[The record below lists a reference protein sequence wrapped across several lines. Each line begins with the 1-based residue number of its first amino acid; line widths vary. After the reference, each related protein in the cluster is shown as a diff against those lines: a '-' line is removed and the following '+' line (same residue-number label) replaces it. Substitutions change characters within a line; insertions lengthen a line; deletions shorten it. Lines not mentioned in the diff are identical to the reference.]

1 MQTSFLQDLKT
12 CWPCPSVSH
21 EWRHQAVRAR
31 VSSAVRWA
39 QMPPTLTVCCKI
51 SIWEFLEGTGTRW
64 NSANG
69 TDCLFSVVAHEKLLA
84 HSVTCEKKPVQGKDR
99 HETAT
104 HLWTNVLYTPQYTHL
119 WVELNVC
126 AHKHTKELPK
136 KTQLIL
142 HIQIIPICA
151 SASCSNETKSLRSAS
166 DLKARRS
173 SHHTETK
180 QLARITHRA
189 SAPGGISQLH
199 NIWKGFGSG
208 HRETPMRFQGPLQ
221 GSHVSLGQALRICL

>member
-1 MQTSFLQDLKT
+1 MSWNLIPLLISLNPLKMQTSFLQDLKT

-84 HSVTCEKKPVQGKDR
+84 HSVTCEKRPVQGKTDMKQPHTYEQMCSTPHSTRISEWSWMYVHTNTQRNFQRR
-99 HETAT
+99 HS
-104 HLWTNVLYTPQYTHL
+104 LFCISKSFPYVP
-119 WVELNVC
+119 
-126 AHKHTKELPK
+126 LPPAAMK
-136 KTQLIL
+136 Q
-142 HIQIIPICA
+142 
-151 SASCSNETKSLRSAS
+151 SL
-166 DLKARRS
+166 
-173 SHHTETK
+173 
-180 QLARITHRA
+180 
-189 SAPGGISQLH
+189 
-199 NIWKGFGSG
+199 
-208 HRETPMRFQGPLQ
+208 
-221 GSHVSLGQALRICL
+221 